1 MRSKLIL
8 IMALVMGIMTTVL
21 FFNYMKKFDEASLV
35 NESLTD
41 VVTAKQVIKKNELV
55 TAAALQIVK
64 VPKVGLHAQT
74 VKTVDEAVGKI
85 SNTELAPGEVLLSH
99 HLQNENE
106 EALLVSRKVQIG
118 YRALSVGVNMVR
130 SVSNLIEP
138 NDFVDV
144 VSTPND
150 KTNVAV
156 VSTLILENVRVLAVG
171 RRMIESGTETP
182 YVEYSSVTLEVK
194 PQDGINVINAGEKG
208 SVSLML
214 HTRVVPPNTKVKEG
228 SGNAK

>member
-8 IMALVMGIMTTVL
+8 IMALVMGIVTTVL

-41 VVTAKQVIKKNELV
+41 VVAAKQAIKKNELL
-55 TAAALQIVK
+55 TAAALQMVK
-64 VPKVGLHAQT
+64 VPKKGLHAQT
-74 VKTVDEAVGKI
+74 VKTVAEAVGKI
-85 SNTELAPGEVLLSH
+85 SNTDMAPGEVLLSH
-99 HLQNENE
+99 HLQNEKE
-106 EALLVSRKVQIG
+106 EALLVSRKVQDG
-118 YRALSVGVNMVR
+118 YRALSVGVNLVR

-144 VSTPND
+144 VSTPSD
-150 KTNVAV
+150 KTNSPV

-171 RRMIESGTETP
+171 RRMIESGTDTP
-182 YVEYSSVTLEVK
+182 YVEYSSVTIEVK
-194 PQDGINVINAGEKG
+194 PQEGVNVINAGEKG
-208 SVSLML
+208 NISLML
-214 HTRVVPPNTKVKEG
+214 HTRVVPKGASVKEG

>member
-8 IMALVMGIMTTVL
+8 IMALVMGIVTTVL
-21 FFNYMKKFDEASLV
+21 FFNYMKQFDDASLV
-35 NESLTD
+35 NENLTD
-41 VVTAKQVIKKNELV
+41 VVAAKQMIKKNELV
-55 TAAALQIVK
+55 TAAALQIIK
-64 VPKVGLHAQT
+64 VPTKGLHAQT

-85 SNTELAPGEVLLSH
+85 SNTDLAPGEVLLSH
-99 HLQNENE
+99 HLQSEKE
-106 EALLVSRKVQIG
+106 EALLVSRKVQDG
-118 YRALSVGVNMVR
+118 YRALSVGVNLVR

-138 NDFVDV
+138 NDV

-171 RRMIESGTETP
+171 RRMIESGTDTP

-194 PQDGINVINAGEKG
+194 PQDGVNVINAGEKG
-208 SVSLML
+208 SISLML
-214 HTRVVPPNTKVKEG
+214 HTRVVPSGATAKEG

>member
-21 FFNYMKKFDEASLV
+21 FFNYMKKFDDSSLV

-41 VVTAKQVIKKNELV
+41 VVTAKHVIKKNEVV

-64 VPKVGLHAQT
+64 VPKLGLHEQT
-74 VKTVDEAVGKI
+74 VKTVGEAVGKI
-85 SNTELAPGEVLLSH
+85 SNTDLAPGEVLLSH
-99 HLQNENE
+99 HLQNEKE
-106 EALLVSRKVQIG
+106 EALFVSRKVQNG
-118 YRALSVGVNMVR
+118 YRALSVGVNLVR

-150 KTNVAV
+150 KNNGPL

-171 RRMIESGTETP
+171 RKMIESGTDTP

-194 PQDGINVINAGEKG
+194 PQDGVNVINAGEKG
-208 SVSLML
+208 SISLML
-214 HTRVVPPNTKVKEG
+214 HTRVVPPSATVKEG
-228 SGNAK
+228 SSNAK

>member
-64 VPKVGLHAQT
+64 VPTIGLHVQT
-74 VKTVDEAVGKI
+74 VKTVDEVVGKI
-85 SNTELAPGEVLLSH
+85 SNTDLAPGEVLLSH
-99 HLQNENE
+99 HLQNEKE
-106 EALLVSRKVQIG
+106 EALFVSRKVKDG
-118 YRALSVGVNMVR
+118 YRALSVGVNLVR

-144 VSTPND
+144 VSTPSD

-156 VSTLILENVRVLAVG
+156 ISTLILENVRVLAVG
-171 RRMIESGTETP
+171 RRMIESGTDTA

-194 PQDGINVINAGEKG
+194 PQDGVNIVNAGEKG
-208 SVSLML
+208 NVSLML
-214 HTRVVPPNTKVKEG
+214 HTRVVPPSAIAKER
-228 SGNAK
+228 SSNAK

>member
-8 IMALVMGIMTTVL
+8 IMALVMGIVTTVL

-41 VVTAKQVIKKNELV
+41 VVAAKQAIKKNELV
-55 TAAALQIVK
+55 TAAELQMIK
-64 VPKVGLHAQT
+64 VPIKGLHAET
-74 VKTVDEAVGKI
+74 IKSVAEAVGKI
-85 SNTELAPGEVLLSH
+85 SNTDLAPGEVLLSH
-99 HLQNENE
+99 HLQNEKE
-106 EALLVSRKVQIG
+106 EALFVSRKVHDG
-118 YRALSVGVNMVR
+118 YRALSVGVNLVR

-150 KTNVAV
+150 KNNGI
-156 VSTLILENVRVLAVG
+156 VSTLILENVRVLAIG
-171 RRMIESGTETP
+171 RRMIESGTDTP

-194 PQDGINVINAGEKG
+194 PQDGVNVINAGEKG
-208 SVSLML
+208 NISLML
-214 HTRVVPPNTKVKEG
+214 HTRVVPPSATAKEG